1 MNCLK
6 DNRQH
11 QWNNAKFIVDKN
23 VSLKPML
30 NQTIPRMWRLLQ
42 CSGLE
47 IETMTLKG
55 ELKPHND

>member
-1 MNCLK
+1 MSHDKHLSYKISFYSMNCLK

-30 NQTIPRMWRLLQ
+30 NQTIPWM
-42 CSGLE
+42 
-47 IETMTLKG
+47 
-55 ELKPHND
+55 